1 MWNKDEQGPPSTP
14 SPQPGPSNS
23 GRTRIG
29 SSVALKGTLKA
40 DEDLIL
46 EGELNGSIKV
56 ASHKVIVGQKG
67 RVKADV
73 SARVIEVEGIVVGDL
88 TGSER
93 VIVTAS
99 GNVEGNIKAPRV
111 SLENGAQF
119 KGSIDMDPASM
130 QAPSQP
136 ERKGPKAAEPSAP
149 GAETGPP
156 GPNAGASAARP

>member
-14 SPQPGPSNS
+14 APQPGPNGS

-29 SSVALKGTLKA
+29 SSVALKGTVKA

-56 ASHKVIVGQKG
+56 AGHKVTVGRKG

-73 SARVIEVEGIVVGDL
+73 SARVIEVEGSVVGDL

-93 VIVTAS
+93 VVVTAN
-99 GNVEGNIKAPRV
+99 GTVEGNIKAPRV

-119 KGSIDMDPASM
+119 KGSIDMDPASVETT
-130 QAPSQP
+130 AQP
-136 ERKGPKAAEPSAP
+136 ARKGPKAAEPTVQAV
-149 GAETGPP
+149 EQGPP
-156 GPNAGASAARP
+156 GTGTRIAGP